1 MARKTL
7 LTENELRQFM
17 KLANL
22 TPIGQVKLTE
32 LGYNDLEE
40 EMPPDEFGPPTD
52 DLDDGGL
59 DGGLEDEEEVVDDE
73 MGAEMEMGADLEE
86 PEGPPGMIAVEDFM
100 TALESA
106 LEDVLKEPVST
117 EMDDELSVEDDLEG
131 AELEM
136 DAPGPDELEMT
147 ASPEEEE
154 IEVPGARPGMY
165 EGKSQDDIVN
175 EVARRV
181 AKRLQ
186 KANSKSAMVDQLAE
200 KILKRLTK

>member
-40 EMPPDEFGPPTD
+40 EMPTEELGPPAD
-52 DLDDGGL
+52 DLDDGLG
-59 DGGLEDEEEVVDDE
+59 DEVVDDE
-73 MGAEMEMGADLEE
+73 MDAEMEMGPDLEE
-86 PEGPPGMIAVEDFM
+86 PDPEGGTGMVNVADFM
-100 TALESA
+100 VALESA
-106 LEDVLKEPVST
+106 LEDVLGEPVST
-117 EMDDELSVEDDLEG
+117 EMDDELPDDDVEMELDVEDDVVPADDLEV
-131 AELEM
+131 
-136 DAPGPDELEMT
+136 T
-147 ASPEEEE
+147 ASPEEE
-154 IEVPGARPGMY
+154 IEVPGSREGMY
-165 EGKSQDDIVN
+165 EGKSQDAIVN

-181 AKRLQ
+181 ASRLR
-186 KANSKSAMVDQLAE
+186 KEGSKSAMVDQLAE

>member
-40 EMPPDEFGPPTD
+40 EMPTEELGPPAD
-52 DLDDGGL
+52 DLDDGLG
-59 DGGLEDEEEVVDDE
+59 DEVVDDE
-73 MGAEMEMGADLEE
+73 MDAEMEMGPDLEE
-86 PEGPPGMIAVEDFM
+86 PDPEGGTGMVNVADFM
-100 TALESA
+100 VALESA
-106 LEDVLKEPVST
+106 LEDVLGEPVST
-117 EMDDELSVEDDLEG
+117 EMDDELPDDDVEMELDVEDDVVPVDALEV
-131 AELEM
+131 
-136 DAPGPDELEMT
+136 T
-147 ASPEEEE
+147 ASPEEE
-154 IEVPGARPGMY
+154 IEVPGSREGMY
-165 EGKSQDDIVN
+165 EGKSQDAIVN

-181 AKRLQ
+181 ASRLR
-186 KANSKSAMVDQLAE
+186 KEGSKSAMVDQLAE

>member
-40 EMPPDEFGPPTD
+40 EMPTEELGPPAD
-52 DLDDGGL
+52 DLDDGLG
-59 DGGLEDEEEVVDDE
+59 DEVVDDE
-73 MGAEMEMGADLEE
+73 MDAEMEMGPDLEE
-86 PEGPPGMIAVEDFM
+86 PDPEGGTGMVNVADFM
-100 TALESA
+100 VALESA
-106 LEDVLKEPVST
+106 LEDVLGEPVST
-117 EMDDELSVEDDLEG
+117 EMDDELPDDDVEMELDVEDDVVPVPVDDLEV
-131 AELEM
+131 
-136 DAPGPDELEMT
+136 T
-147 ASPEEEE
+147 ASPEEE
-154 IEVPGARPGMY
+154 IEVPGARKGIY
-165 EGKSQDDIVN
+165 EGKSQDAIVN

-181 AKRLQ
+181 ASRLR
-186 KANSKSAMVDQLAE
+186 KEGSKSAMVDQLAE